1 MRILTIFDSM
11 VLSLMKEFQKQKAKN
26 ASTRSAALQSQK
38 NALFSTARKNAKEL
52 VRATNLHVDEA
63 LARIIEMKNE
73 EVPYQKCLKDA
84 LPLWGTHDETVA
96 SVLAVYPP
104 LIDDLF
110 PRRVETINAASYM
123 LENNPV
129 EREKARKKLMKDAY
143 AQLNQNLENERIA
156 TDATTLIK
164 HYKALML
171 A

>member
-1 MRILTIFDSM
+1 
-11 VLSLMKEFQKQKAKN
+11 
-26 ASTRSAALQSQK
+26 
-38 NALFSTARKNAKEL
+38 
-52 VRATNLHVDEA
+52 
-63 LARIIEMKNE
+63 
-73 EVPYQKCLKDA
+73 
-84 LPLWGTHDETVA
+84 
-96 SVLAVYPP
+96 
-104 LIDDLF
+104 
-110 PRRVETINAASYM
+110 M